1 MLGKNFFDNLGN
13 EAQETTPMTSPREIE
28 VKFFLTDPDAT
39 RRQIRAL
46 GGDSADSIFE
56 SNIRYEDP
64 ARSFLRR
71 GQLLRLRKDDGVTLT
86 FKSNA
91 PESDRQFKVRR
102 ELEVKVD
109 DFDRTDEILR
119 AIGFHREQIYE
130 KYRETY
136 RIDGAVLCLDRM
148 PFGSF
153 LEIEGDRSSI
163 RRLAD
168 ALEMDWDR
176 RILVSYLAIFG
187 LLRKASGFDFS
198 DVTFANFRA
207 IGEIDLS
214 GILSRVEAGP
224 G

>member
-1 MLGKNFFDNLGN
+1 
-13 EAQETTPMTSPREIE
+13 MTSPREIE
-28 VKFFLTDPDAT
+28 VKFFVKDPETT
-39 RRQIRAL
+39 RSRIRAL
-46 GGDSADSIFE
+46 GGEAAEPVFE

-64 ARSFLRR
+64 ERSFLRR

-109 DFDRTDEILR
+109 DFGRTDEIIR
-119 AIGFHREQIYE
+119 AIGFHREQVYE

-136 RIDGAVLCLDRM
+136 RLDGAVLCLDRM
-148 PFGSF
+148 PFGTF
-153 LEIEGDRSSI
+153 LEIEGDRSAI

-168 ALEMDWDR
+168 ALKMDWNR
-176 RILVSYLAIFG
+176 RILVSYLAIFA
-187 LLRKASGFDFS
+187 LLRQAHGLDFS
-198 DVTFANFRA
+198 DVTFANFQD

-214 GILSRVEAGP
+214 GILRRVEAGP